1 MAGRRA
7 PGTWGIEAGNDLFFR
22 CPGFLQEQCK
32 PVDMWVFRGFQLPE
46 VKIKN
51 FSCLSCG
58 L

>member
-7 PGTWGIEAGNDLFFR
+7 PGTRGIEAGNDLFSNV
-22 CPGFLQEQCK
+22 GFLQEQCK